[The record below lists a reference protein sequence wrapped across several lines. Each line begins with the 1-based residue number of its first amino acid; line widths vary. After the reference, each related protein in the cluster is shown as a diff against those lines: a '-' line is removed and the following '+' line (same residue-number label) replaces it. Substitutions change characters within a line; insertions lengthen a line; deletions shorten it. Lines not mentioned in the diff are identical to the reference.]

1 MLYKMNKEE
10 RIRAL
15 KALARKHPYAKD
27 VGYMWK
33 NPLNERSKGIRWSTK
48 DLELFRQLQL
58 KYR

>member
-1 MLYKMNKEE
+1 MNKEE

-33 NPLNERSKGIRWSTK
+33 NPLNERSRGIRWSTT
-48 DLELFRQLQL
+48 DLELFRQYQL